1 MTLETFI
8 SRHGEPAAHGML
20 ENWEKYMGLRKPAT
34 ASLEERWEAFMQEEP
49 QAMHRWAA

>member
-20 ENWEKYMGLRKPAT
+20 ENWERYMGVRISAA
-34 ASLEERWEAFMQEEP
+34 ASLEERWQILMEETP
-49 QAMHRWAA
+49 LNYQRMAA